1 MPRLGAARQNR
12 QCVASASSHP
22 SLGNSARLSRL
33 KGHWAKPFRGVE
45 APQSL
50 TSKFS
55 EHRPVFFAQALIK
68 SFQSKMGFS
77 ISSEDL
83 QHNVDKSH
91 RGQPGHGQISL
102 WSAQPTG
109 AKPADQPKFHVQ
121 LYNKK
126 HQKANKRFTWK
137 KPSGDIG
144 SHCAFYKERTISECR
159 AWSKSPGRQPWAQ
172 IQEHT

>member
-1 MPRLGAARQNR
+1 MTNTGAFVCYNVFPGMSSKLMKKNELGAFGVSLMPRLGAARQNR
-12 QCVASASSHP
+12 QRVASASSHP

-102 WSAQPTG
+102 
-109 AKPADQPKFHVQ
+109 
-121 LYNKK
+121 
-126 HQKANKRFTWK
+126 
-137 KPSGDIG
+137 
-144 SHCAFYKERTISECR
+144 
-159 AWSKSPGRQPWAQ
+159 
-172 IQEHT
+172 